1 MLLAPDPAP
10 ETTAAPVNDVDLPG
24 TTRTPDV
31 SRASVARAATLGVQ
45 VYPSVASADFA
56 ITGALDDMHLT
67 VSLAF
72 TPSPEN
78 QRIKDEISTE
88 LIPGLEI
95 ILGASFARTTLD
107 YAVAEPVLAAAP
119 VTAA

>member
-10 ETTAAPVNDVDLPG
+10 ETTAVPVKDVDLPG
-24 TTRTPDV
+24 ATYAPDV
-31 SRASVARAATLGVQ
+31 SLASVARAATLGVQ

-56 ITGALDDMHLT
+56 ITGDLDDMHLT

-95 ILGASFARTTLD
+95 ILGTSFARTTLD
-107 YAVAEPVLAAAP
+107 YAVAAPTLTTAP
-119 VTAA
+119 VDAA

>member
-10 ETTAAPVNDVDLPG
+10 ETTVVPVNDVEF
-24 TTRTPDV
+24 RSAAHTPHV
-31 SRASVARAATLGVQ
+31 SLASVARAATLGVQ
-45 VYPSVASADFA
+45 VYPSVASANFL
-56 ITGALDDMHLT
+56 ITGDLDDMHLT

-72 TPSPEN
+72 TPSADN
-78 QRIKDEISTE
+78 QRIKDEIGTE

-107 YAVAEPVLAAAP
+107 YSVVEPALTAAP
-119 VTAA
+119 VVAA

>member
-10 ETTAAPVNDVDLPG
+10 ETTVVPVNDVGFPD
-24 TTRTPDV
+24 TTHAEV
-31 SRASVARAATLGVQ
+31 SLASVARAATLGVQ

-72 TPSPEN
+72 TPSADN
-78 QRIKDEISTE
+78 QRIKDEINTE

-95 ILGASFARTTLD
+95 ILGASFARSTLD
-107 YAVAEPVLAAAP
+107 YSVAEPALTAAP
-119 VTAA
+119 VVAA